1 MNSNNFNV
9 KNCLNEYQ
17 NAINNKDL
25 QLIKELN
32 VKYSQNNL
40 NDVVY
45 ELYLRYRLHR
55 NVLKKI
61 IFMSLETPRMFNV
74 TNDFLNLI
82 IKRNDIETL
91 KLIFQY
97 LYIYNNDLIKFLL
110 YKYKNKEFLSD
121 SEYKRCRD
129 NEIKII
135 NLNEPTRNNKLPLFV
150 AYENNNENL
159 TKFLIKNDADV
170 NKTNNDGN
178 TSLIIA
184 CSYNNEDIVKYLIEH
199 GANVNKQNKYGDTPL
214 MKAFKINNHNILIYL
229 VEHGADVNK
238 ENKDGDIPLIIAWQD
253 EEIVKY
259 LIEDGADINIENE

>member
-97 LYIYNNDLIKFLL
+97 LYI
-110 YKYKNKEFLSD
+110 
-121 SEYKRCRD
+121 
-129 NEIKII
+129 
-135 NLNEPTRNNKLPLFV
+135 
-150 AYENNNENL
+150 
-159 TKFLIKNDADV
+159 
-170 NKTNNDGN
+170 
-178 TSLIIA
+178 
-184 CSYNNEDIVKYLIEH
+184 
-199 GANVNKQNKYGDTPL
+199 
-214 MKAFKINNHNILIYL
+214 
-229 VEHGADVNK
+229 
-238 ENKDGDIPLIIAWQD
+238 
-253 EEIVKY
+253 
-259 LIEDGADINIENE
+259 